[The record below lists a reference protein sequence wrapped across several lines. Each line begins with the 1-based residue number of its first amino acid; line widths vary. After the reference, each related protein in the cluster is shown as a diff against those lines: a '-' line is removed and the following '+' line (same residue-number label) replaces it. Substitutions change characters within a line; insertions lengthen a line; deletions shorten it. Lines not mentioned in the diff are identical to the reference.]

1 MEESIRNA
9 IAIDNVRKMKSPIIL
24 MNSEDL
30 KEFIK
35 KIESEL
41 YNFKVGENPTYQNIP
56 IKSHDYIEKGKFLVY
71 DNDVDKLF

>member
-9 IAIDNVRKMKSPIIL
+9 INIDNVRKMKSPIIL

-41 YNFKVGENPTYQNIP
+41 YNFKVGENPTYENIP
-56 IKSHDYIEKGKFLVY
+56 IKSHDHIEKGKFLVY